1 MGSIPK
7 EIKVDENT
15 LKEIAKM
22 LPKDN
27 VEKTLPNNVVT
38 KMMIEGRP
46 DKLLSVLTTLLNTYI
61 EKDSYGG
68 ISASKTK
75 NYVMTFMLEE
85 KPKII

>member
-1 MGSIPK
+1 
-7 EIKVDENT
+7 
-15 LKEIAKM
+15 
-22 LPKDN
+22 
-27 VEKTLPNNVVT
+27 
-38 KMMIEGRP
+38 
-46 DKLLSVLTTLLNTYI
+46 LSVLTTLLNTYI